1 VALWERI
8 HWQRLLENGVK
19 FGVLP
24 ERFPFIAG
32 LLK

>member
-1 VALWERI
+1 VALRERI
-8 HWQRLLENGVK
+8 RWQRVLEYWVK

-32 LLK
+32 LVK